1 MTKDDDPE
9 PSSQVNKNQATERL
23 SQVSSHIAPDKPQTT
38 KPKSK
43 TASRL
48 PADHSDVLGQIATL
62 KAIAAKADPHHRGY
76 VRQKQAGKLWV
87 RERIDQLLDQG
98 SFQEIGSVSG
108 TVTWKKTAPMR
119 ETPVS
124 FVPSNNVQGAG
135 LLRGRKV
142 LLTADDFSIRSGH
155 ADGASTGKTTY
166 VEKLAIALRIPV
178 IKLVD
183 GSSGGGSV
191 TTIRKEG
198 WSYLPHVMSFGPV
211 IQQLNM
217 GIPNL
222 GAVVGPAVCSF
233 DILVVIVKEV
243 MLTLMIQIGLGAARV
258 VSCHFS
264 VMAADVGSLFNAG
277 PKVVEGA
284 TFEEG
289 LDFQDLGG
297 PMVHCTNGTIDNLA
311 ANEAECFEQLRT
323 VLSYLPNSGS
333 EAPPVIPCDDPEER
347 EDVSLRSII
356 PRRQARMYNPRTIIT
371 SVVDQG
377 SWFEIGAL
385 WGRTAIGGLA
395 RLGGHPVGVVS
406 LNCEVNGGALDAAG
420 SQKLTRLLKMC
431 DVMNLPVL
439 QFLDI
444 RKYSNQ
450 LNGPSYV
457 FQWQD
462 SDKYIAGYAIGT
474 VAERTATMR
483 WGVELAK
490 TYYTTTMPIFNV
502 VTRRVFGV
510 AGGVMIGSRD
520 PEMQVAWPS
529 GQWGSL
535 PLDGG
540 IEVGHRHELRE
551 AEKVGKKE
559 ERYKELEEEYMRL
572 MNPVRTANAFGVEE
586 IIDPKDTRKV
596 CCAWASHIYDVL
608 MKERLADRAC
618 GKIQPSFA

>member
-1 MTKDDDPE
+1 MTKDNDS
-9 PSSQVNKNQATERL
+9 PSTRTGKDQATDRL
-23 SQVSSHIAPDKPQTT
+23 QQVSSHISPPEQPRKSKP
-38 KPKSK
+38 KPKS
-43 TASRL
+43 TETHL
-48 PADHSDVLGQIATL
+48 PADHSDVLGQLAAL
-62 KAIAAKADPHHRGY
+62 RAIAAKPDPTNRGY

-87 RERIDQLLDQG
+87 RERIEQLLDPNT
-98 SFQEIGSVSG
+98 FQEIGSVSG
-108 TVTWKKTAPMR
+108 TVTWQKTAPMR
-119 ETPVS
+119 EKPVS
-124 FVPSNNVQGAG
+124 FVPSNNTQGAG

-155 ADGASTGKTTY
+155 ADGASTGKTVY
-166 VEKLAIALRIPV
+166 VEKLAIALRMPV
-178 IKLVD
+178 VKLVD

-191 TTIRKEG
+191 TIIQKEG
-198 WSYLPHVMSFGPV
+198 WSYLPHVASFPYV
-211 IQQLNM
+211 IKQLNM

-222 GAVVGPAVCSF
+222 GAVVGPA
-233 DILVVIVKEV
+233 
-243 MLTLMIQIGLGAARV
+243 IGLGAARV

-264 VMAADVGSLFNAG
+264 VMAADIGALFNAG

-289 LDFQDLGG
+289 LEFQDLGG

-311 ANEAECFEQLRT
+311 ANEAECYEQLRV

-333 EAPPVIPCDDPEER
+333 DAPPTIPCTDLEER
-347 EDVSLRSII
+347 EDVALRSII
-356 PRRQARMYNPRTIIT
+356 PRRQARMYNARSIIT
-371 SVVDQG
+371 SVVDKD

-395 RLGGHPVGVVS
+395 RLGGRPIGVISV
-406 LNCEVNGGALDAAG
+406 NCEVNGGALDAAG
-420 SQKLTRLLKMC
+420 SQKLTRLLKLC
-431 DVMNLPVL
+431 DVMNLPIL

-444 RKYSNQ
+444 
-450 LNGPSYV
+450 P
-457 FQWQD
+457 
-462 SDKYIAGYAIGT
+462 GYAIGT

-490 TYYTTTMPIFNV
+490 AYFSTTVPVFNV

-510 AGGVMIGSRD
+510 AGGIMLGCRD
-520 PEMQVAWPS
+520 PVMQVAWPS

-559 ERYKELEEEYMRL
+559 ERYQELEEEYLRL
-572 MNPVRTANAFGVEE
+572 MNPVRTANAFGIEE

-596 CCAWASHIYDVL
+596 CCAWASHVYEVL

-618 GKIQPSFA
+618 GKLQPSFA

>member
-1 MTKDDDPE
+1 MARDTDNQFSKDGKD
-9 PSSQVNKNQATERL
+9 QATQRL
-23 SQVSSHIAPDKPQTT
+23 NQVSSHISAPKTDKPATA

-43 TASRL
+43 ITASHL
-48 PADHSDVLGQIATL
+48 PADHSDVLSQISEL
-62 KAIAAKADPHHRGY
+62 RRIAATPDPNSRGY
-76 VRQKQAGKLWV
+76 IRQKQAGKLWV
-87 RERIDQLLDQG
+87 RERIDQLLDPN

-119 ETPVS
+119 ETPVT

-135 LLRGRKV
+135 TLRGRKV

-155 ADGASTGKTTY
+155 ADGASSEKTVY
-166 VEKLAIALRIPV
+166 VEKLALALRLPV
-178 IKLVD
+178 VKLVD

-191 TTIRKEG
+191 TTIKKEG
-198 WSYLPHVMSFGPV
+198 WSYVPYVRPFKPA

-222 GAVVGPAVCSF
+222 GAVVGPA
-233 DILVVIVKEV
+233 
-243 MLTLMIQIGLGAARV
+243 IGLGAARV
-258 VSCHFS
+258 VTCHFS
-264 VMAADVGSLFNAG
+264 VMAADIGALFNAG

-289 LDFQDLGG
+289 LGFQDLGG
-297 PMVHCTNGTIDNLA
+297 PLVHCTNGTIDNLA

-323 VLSYLPNSGS
+323 VLGYLPNSGAD
-333 EAPPVIPCDDPEER
+333 APPDILCDDPEDR
-347 EDVSLRSII
+347 EDLALRSII
-356 PRRQARMYNPRTIIT
+356 PRRQARMYNPRVIIN
-371 SVVDQG
+371 SVVDRD

-395 RLGGHPVGVVS
+395 RLSGHPVGIIS

-431 DVMNLPVL
+431 DVMNIPIL
-439 QFLDI
+439 QFIDV
-444 RKYSNQ
+444 
-450 LNGPSYV
+450 P
-457 FQWQD
+457 
-462 SDKYIAGYAIGT
+462 GYAIGT
-474 VAERTATMR
+474 VAERNATMR

-490 TYYTTTMPIFNV
+490 AYFTTTTPIFNV
-502 VTRRVFGV
+502 ITRRAFGV
-510 AGGVMIGSRD
+510 AGGVMLGSRD
-520 PEMQVAWPS
+520 PVMQVAWPS

-551 AEKVGKKE
+551 AEKEGKKE
-559 ERYKELEEEYMRL
+559 ERYSELEEEYQRL

-586 IIDPKDTRKV
+586 IIDPKDTRQV
-596 CCAWASHIYDVL
+596 CCSWVKHVYDVL
-608 MKERLADRAC
+608 MKERLTDRAC
-618 GKIQPSFA
+618 GKIHPSFA